1 MVQDKRML
9 EPGADTVE
17 ALEREGLS
25 SVVPFTAPDDPM
37 TAGDLMSLLISGI
50 KQGLIDPD
58 KPLKLEDPNLMHPWD
73 IRGAQV
79 EGDELILDVWG
90 H

>member
-1 MVQDKRML
+1 MMQDTKKL
-9 EPGADTVE
+9 EPGGDTVGDL
-17 ALEREGLS
+17 APMA
-25 SVVPFTAPDDPM
+25 PFAAPDEPM

-58 KPLKLEDPNLMHPWD
+58 KPLKLEDPNLMRPWD

-79 EGDELILDVWG
+79 DGDELVLDVWG
-90 H
+90 N